1 VSLPA
6 GEQRLNVELFQLQ
19 THSGHISSE
28 NGQNFEG
35 AKDILGPVFFGGRV
49 IFFLHRIDA
58 TVSV

>member
-35 AKDILGPVFFGGRV
+35 AKDILGPVFFWGEGD
-49 IFFLHRIDA
+49 ILSTQD
-58 TVSV
+58 